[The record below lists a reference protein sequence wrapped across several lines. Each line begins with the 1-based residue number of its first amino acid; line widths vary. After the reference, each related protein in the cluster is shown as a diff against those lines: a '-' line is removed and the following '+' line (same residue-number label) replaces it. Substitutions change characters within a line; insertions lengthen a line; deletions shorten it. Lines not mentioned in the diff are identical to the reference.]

1 MDKLEWADKLKL
13 FLHMSS
19 LINIEELRAYRKT
32 VGQNTENIIRKL
44 SNGEMKRKV
53 YKENL
58 QRILI
63 IIIYI

>member
-13 FLHMSS
+13 FLHMYS

-63 IIIYI
+63 IIIY

>member
-19 LINIEELRAYRKT
+19 LINIEELRAYTKT

-44 SNGEMKRKV
+44 SNGEIKRKV

-63 IIIYI
+63 IIIY

>member
-44 SNGEMKRKV
+44 SNGEMKHKV

-63 IIIYI
+63 IIIY

>member
-19 LINIEELRAYRKT
+19 LINIEVLRAYRKT

-63 IIIYI
+63 IIIY

>member
-63 IIIYI
+63 IIIY

>member
-44 SNGEMKRKV
+44 SNGEIKRKV

-63 IIIYI
+63 IIIY

>member
-63 IIIYI
+63 KKIY

>member
-53 YKENL
+53 YKETL

-63 IIIYI
+63 IIIY